1 MDSAQPH
8 HVVIFPTMAHGHT
21 LPLLDLSKALCRRG
35 LRVIIITTPLNVPD
49 ITSKVSKHPQIS
61 LRVLPFPRVPDLPE
75 GCENTAQLPSPD
87 LIFPFFRAT
96 KMLKQPFEGVLRE
109 MLETGCLPV
118 CVISDFLLEW
128 TLDSCR
134 LFGIPRFASH
144 GMGVLPM
151 AVLKAMHMQG
161 PSSMGAM
168 SNSDQ
173 VKFPQLNLPFAFVK
187 GDFPDTIPKGDDEDS
202 WNRFIT
208 EVYKADDSSAGFIVN
223 SFEELE
229 GEYLATLESF
239 LENKANAWLVGPLL
253 LVNNLV
259 ETSGID
265 LKNQS
270 CPYIDWLDKQ
280 PVRNAVIYV
289 SFGTQSHVSDVQMDE
304 IAMGLEMAGQPFV
317 WVVRSKKW
325 SPPEEWEERVKER
338 GLVARD
344 WVDQRSILAHPSTG
358 GFLSH
363 CGWNSVLESLSGG
376 VPLLAWPMGA
386 EQGLNARYVAEG
398 MGAGI
403 LVQQERGRV
412 LGMEGIEEAVRRDV
426 ICDGVKEL
434 MGGGRGR
441 RVRER
446 AQELGVMA
454 RQAVEKGG
462 SSDRKLDELIA
473 SLTIE
478 KKNA

>member
-1 MDSAQPH
+1 
-8 HVVIFPTMAHGHT
+8 MAHGHT
-21 LPLLDLSKALCRRG
+21 MPLLDLSKALCCRG
-35 LRVIIITTPLNVPD
+35 LTVTIITTPLNVPD

-75 GCENTAQLPSPD
+75 GCENTAHLPSPD

-96 KMLKQPFEGVLRE
+96 KMLQQPFEGVLRE
-109 MLETGCLPV
+109 MFENGCLPI
-118 CVISDFLLEW
+118 CVISDFFLEW

-161 PSSMGAM
+161 LSSIMAI
-168 SNSDQ
+168 SNSDH

-187 GDFPDTIPKGDDEDS
+187 GDVPDTIQKGDDEDP

-208 EVYKADDSSAGFIVN
+208 EVDKADVSSAGLIVN

-239 LENKANAWLVGPLL
+239 LENKANAWCVGPLL
-253 LVNNLV
+253 LVNNRV
-259 ETSGID
+259 ETGGID

-280 PVRNAVIYV
+280 PVQNAVIYV
-289 SFGTQSHVSDVQMDE
+289 SFGTQFHVSDAQMDE

-317 WVVRSKKW
+317 WVVRSTKW
-325 SPPEEWEERVKER
+325 SPPEGWEERVNER

-358 GFLSH
+358 GFLTH
-363 CGWNSVLESLSGG
+363 CGWNSVLESLSSG

-386 EQGLNARYVAEG
+386 EQGLNAKYVVEG

-403 LVQQERGRV
+403 LIPQERKR
-412 LGMEGIEEAVRRDV
+412 METKEIKVIGHDV

-434 MGGGRGR
+434 MAGERGR
-441 RVRER
+441 RARER
-446 AQELGVMA
+446 ARELGVMA

-462 SSDRKLDELIA
+462 SSDRKLDELIE
-473 SLTIE
+473 SLTGRD
-478 KKNA
+478 KKGV